1 MMIFAIDS
9 GSLNAAHALL
19 LRGANVESCSVD
31 GKTALTVEYSA
42 LISKPQ
48 LHFSKFTREF
58 TTLRRLDPSRS
69 SLRRANPAAEPE
81 SALNQS

>member
-31 GKTALTVEYSA
+31 GKTALTV
-42 LISKPQ
+42 
-48 LHFSKFTREF
+48 
-58 TTLRRLDPSRS
+58 
-69 SLRRANPAAEPE
+69 AAEQQSTLVMRLLLDHQRDSG
-81 SALNQS
+81 SAPTSLSDGGIKSKYAQS